1 MRTILFDRVSVMR
14 LMNAMD
20 FCAYPQTGRCPG
32 LAVAASDTVMSW
44 LNTIKN
50 VGLAVLIYRFLPAM
64 VTVW

>member
-1 MRTILFDRVSVMR
+1 
-14 LMNAMD
+14 
-20 FCAYPQTGRCPG
+20 
-32 LAVAASDTVMSW
+32 MSW